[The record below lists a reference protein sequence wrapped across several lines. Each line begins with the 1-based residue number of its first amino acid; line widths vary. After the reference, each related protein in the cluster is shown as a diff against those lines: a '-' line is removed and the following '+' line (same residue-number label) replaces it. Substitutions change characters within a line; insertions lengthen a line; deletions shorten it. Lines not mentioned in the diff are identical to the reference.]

1 MNPTPVFLLD
11 TNVFI
16 EAAKR
21 YYAFDIVP
29 GFWDMLIE
37 KAKDGHILSIDRV
50 KEELLRG
57 RDKLSKWANG
67 QFHSHFVSTKDQAVL
82 DAYRKIIQWAYN
94 QPQFKE
100 GAKKD
105 FARADN
111 ADAWLV
117 AYAKAKSC
125 VVVTE
130 EKFNPDI
137 KRKIPI
143 PNVCEAFGVRYVDT
157 FEMLR
162 QVGVSFR

>member
-1 MNPTPVFLLD
+1 MNPTPVLLLD

-29 GFWDMLIE
+29 GFWDMLIA

-57 RDKLSKWANG
+57 RDELSKWANG
-67 QFHSHFVSTKDQAVL
+67 QFHSHFASTKDQAVL
-82 DAYRKIIQWAYN
+82 DVYREIIQWAYN
-94 QPQFKE
+94 QPQFEE

-117 AYAKAKSC
+117 AYAKAKRC

-143 PNVCEAFGVRYVDT
+143 PNVCQAFGMCYVDT